1 LSPDGSQR
9 AILPVGTNEGTI
21 QLRSTSS
28 GKTHDLMVKGWNGL
42 GNLDWSAD
50 GKSLL
55 ARWHNHDRESALLK
69 VALDGKVS
77 VLLRSSNFIIYA
89 IPSPDGRLLAISE
102 VSPAK
107 NAWQIEN
114 FR

>member
-1 LSPDGSQR
+1 LGS
-9 AILPVGTNEGTI
+9 
-21 QLRSTSS
+21 
-28 GKTHDLMVKGWNGL
+28 
-42 GNLDWSAD
+42 LDWSAD
-50 GKSLL
+50 GNSLL
-55 ARWHNHDRESALLK
+55 ASWHNYDRESGLLK

-77 VLLRSSNFIIYA
+77 VLLRSSNFIAYA
-89 IPSPDGRLLAISE
+89 VPSPDGRSLAISE